1 MKKIF
6 NSILLVIT
14 LLFIS
19 INNVKAE
26 GVISVNYISKD
37 SITEGSIINVDININ
52 NVSASTDGKM
62 YSLGGYIDFDSE
74 YLEFVSFEGKNGFD
88 GLINEN
94 NYKIALI
101 DYTLS
106 KGSNSGVIG
115 TITFKTIKSG
125 ETTIGFRNASGTDL
139 EKNME
144 VSFSSKKLNIK
155 SKEIVKEEVKE
166 TKKEVKK
173 EVKTTKKET
182 KKEVK
187 TTKTTEKVETNEEVK
202 ETIVETITNDFFK
215 YILTNNFFK
224 RIFHII

>member
-6 NSILLVIT
+6 NSILLFIT

-19 INNVKAE
+19 IYNVKAE

-37 SITEGSIINVDININ
+37 SVTEGSIINVDININ
-52 NVSASTDGKM
+52 NVSASTDGKI
-62 YSLGGYIDFDSE
+62 YSLGGYIEFNSE

-88 GLINEN
+88 GLINEK

-106 KGSNSGVIG
+106 KGSNSGIIG

-144 VSFSSKKLNIK
+144 VKFDSKKINIK
-155 SKEIVKEEVKE
+155 SNE
-166 TKKEVKK
+166 TKKEIK
-173 EVKTTKKET
+173 EVRKETKNIKTTKNVKTTKVVET
-182 KKEVK
+182 KEVK
-187 TTKTTEKVETNEEVK
+187 EISIIDTITTEL
-202 ETIVETITNDFFK
+202 IT
-215 YILTNNFFK
+215 YITTNNFFK
-224 RIFHII
+224 NIFHII

>member
-1 MKKIF
+1 MKKIL

-62 YSLGGYIDFDSE
+62 YSLGGYIDFDDE

-88 GLINEN
+88 ALINEK

-106 KGSNSGVIG
+106 KGSNSGIIG

-139 EKNME
+139 DKNME
-144 VSFSSKKLNIK
+144 VKFDSKKINIK
-155 SKEIVKEEVKE
+155 SNETKKEI
-166 TKKEVKK
+166 KEVKK
-173 EVKTTKKET
+173 ETKNIKTTKNVKTTKVVET
-182 KKEVK
+182 KEVK
-187 TTKTTEKVETNEEVK
+187 EISIIDTITTEL
-202 ETIVETITNDFFK
+202 IT
-215 YILTNNFFK
+215 YITTNNFFK
-224 RIFHII
+224 NIFHII

>member
-52 NVSASTDGKM
+52 NVSASTDGKI
-62 YSLGGYIDFDSE
+62 YSLGGYIDFDDE
-74 YLEFVSFEGKNGFD
+74 YLKFVSFEGKNGFD
-88 GLINEN
+88 GLINEK

-106 KGSNSGVIG
+106 KGSNSGIIG

-139 EKNME
+139 DKNMK
-144 VSFSSKKLNIK
+144 VKFDSKKINIK
-155 SKEIVKEEVKE
+155 SNETKKEI
-166 TKKEVKK
+166 KEVKK
-173 EVKTTKKET
+173 ETKNIKTTKVVET
-182 KKEVK
+182 KEVK
-187 TTKTTEKVETNEEVK
+187 EISIIDTITTELITYITTN
-202 ETIVETITNDFFK
+202 IFFK
-215 YILTNNFFK
+215 N
-224 RIFHII
+224 IFHII

>member
-62 YSLGGYIDFDSE
+62 YSLGGYIDFDDE

-88 GLINEN
+88 GLINEK

-106 KGSNSGVIG
+106 KGSNSGIIG

-144 VSFSSKKLNIK
+144 VKFDSKKINIK
-155 SKEIVKEEVKE
+155 SNETKKEI
-166 TKKEVKK
+166 KEVKK
-173 EVKTTKKET
+173 ETKNIKTTKVVET
-182 KKEVK
+182 KEVK
-187 TTKTTEKVETNEEVK
+187 EISIIDTITTEL
-202 ETIVETITNDFFK
+202 IT
-215 YILTNNFFK
+215 YITTNNFFK
-224 RIFHII
+224 NIFHII